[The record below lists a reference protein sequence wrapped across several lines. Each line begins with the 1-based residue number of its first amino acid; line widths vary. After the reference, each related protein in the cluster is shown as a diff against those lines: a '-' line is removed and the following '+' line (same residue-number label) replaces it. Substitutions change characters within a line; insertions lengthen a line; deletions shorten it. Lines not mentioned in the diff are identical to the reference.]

1 MIPFLKIPVQKIIP
15 KQRTV
20 SKTQELLIDLAVME
34 ILDKAAIKKV
44 EYHVSGQCLSN
55 ILLV

>member
-20 SKTQELLIDLAVME
+20 SKTQELLIDLVVME

-44 EYHVSGQCLSN
+44 EYHVPGQCLSN